1 MEYITVGEAA
11 EKWGISSRLVQ
22 KYCAEG
28 RIEGVVKF
36 GKSWGIPSN
45 AQKPQDPRS
54 IKQQSQEQFTFI
66 GAGLMPLM
74 NSAFVPGNCMS

>member
-1 MEYITVGEAA
+1 MQKTARLAQGGVKMEYITVGEAA

-36 GKSWGIPSN
+36 GKSWGI
-45 AQKPQDPRS
+45 R
-54 IKQQSQEQFTFI
+54 
-66 GAGLMPLM
+66 
-74 NSAFVPGNCMS
+74 